1 MAKNQRSYTQEFK
14 QQIVDLHNQAGKGI
28 SELSREYGIP
38 KGTISTWIKNLS
50 PVQVSETETI
60 SMKEYKALQ
69 KKMKELEI
77 ENEILKKATAIFAK
91 NQYKKN
97 QGVVPDDKENILNRD
112 FSADTV
118 FKKLV
123 TDIPYIHVVN
133 EGWTYLASVM
143 DLYDRTPTYQKARW

>member
-1 MAKNQRSYTQEFK
+1 
-14 QQIVDLHNQAGKGI
+14 
-28 SELSREYGIP
+28 
-38 KGTISTWIKNLS
+38 
-50 PVQVSETETI
+50 
-60 SMKEYKALQ
+60 MKK
-69 KKMKELEI
+69 LEI
-77 ENEILKKATAIFAK
+77 KSIVVKKYQF
-91 NQYKKN
+91 QKN
-97 QGVVPDDKENILNRD
+97 QGTVPNDKENILNRD